1 MRRSNFIR
9 RTEGVAAI
17 VIAIALFVLIGAATL
32 VIDIGHFN
40 MVRSELQNIADAA
53 ALAGVA
59 QLIQKDATTGHAV
72 RNSDLAKQ
80 TAIQVA
86 QTQSQL
92 QGQGAVDDAARND
105 LTIHFGIWNIY
116 AADRNLAWADL
127 GTTCASDSNANA
139 MLVTVKGGSGNIFG
153 PVSNLFAQILGY
165 STTEVAATAFA
176 YLGDTT
182 AADTGTVTVPLALP
196 QTVLSAMMPK
206 PGSVSGGLDN

>member
-1 MRRSNFIR
+1 MRTSNFIR
-9 RTEGVAAI
+9 RTEGAAPILI
-17 VIAIALFVLIGAATL
+17 VITLFVLIGAASL
-32 VIDIGHFN
+32 IIDIGHLN
-40 MVRSELQNIADAA
+40 TVRNELRNVADAA

-59 QLIQKDATTGHAV
+59 QLIQKDATTGNAV

-92 QGQGAVDDAARND
+92 QGQAGVDDAARND

-116 AADRNLAWADL
+116 AADRSLSWTDL

-139 MLVTVKGGSGNIFG
+139 MVVTVKRASGHIFG
-153 PVSNLFAQILGY
+153 PVSNLFAQALGY
-165 STTEVAATAFA
+165 STTEVAATASA

-182 AADTGTVTVPLALP
+182 AADTGTVTISMALP

-206 PGSVSGGLDN
+206 PSSVSGGLDN